1 MTEGS
6 SLWRALGEAF
16 LFRWNLLLFGSGLA
30 AGLLSGRA
38 DVVLPVLCALETM
51 YLVLLVQ
58 NPRFRAAID
67 ARAAS
72 GSRDPTKSQV
82 PSVSVSG
89 LMSLLEPQ
97 RAARFVSLRRRCLEL
112 RDLALGVSGSA
123 TLERPPASSDSS
135 ALDRLLWVF
144 LRLLV
149 SEQALRRFLA
159 STNAA
164 SIEQQ
169 LTEARERLARA
180 EDADERVKKALLDT
194 VATAELRLA
203 NTRKAEKNAEFVGIE
218 LLRLEG
224 KIQAL
229 AELSVSHEDPN
240 YISAQV
246 DSVAESMVQ
255 TEQAMRELEVLAGLT
270 EQTEVPAILS
280 EEVQG

>member
-1 MTEGS
+1 MTEGG

-16 LFRWNLLLFGSGLA
+16 LFRWNLLLFGSGLV

-38 DVVLPVLCALETM
+38 DVVVPVLGALETA
-51 YLVLLVQ
+51 YLLLLVQ

-67 ARAAS
+67 ARVAERA
-72 GSRDPTKSQV
+72 RDTTRTSFPTV
-82 PSVSVSG
+82 GVGDLVA
-89 LMSLLEPQ
+89 LLDPE
-97 RAARFVSLRRRCLEL
+97 RARRFVGLRQRCLEL
-112 RDLALGVSGSA
+112 RDLALGVSGNA
-123 TLERPPASSDSS
+123 TLDRPVVPRDSA

-149 SEQALRRFLA
+149 SEQALGRFLA
-159 STNAA
+159 STSAA
-164 SIEQQ
+164 SIERQ
-169 LTEARERLARA
+169 LEESRERLAGA
-180 EDADERVKKALLDT
+180 GDADERVKKALLDT

-203 NTRKAEKNAEFVGIE
+203 NYRKAEKNAEFVSIE
-218 LLRLEG
+218 LLRLEN

-246 DSVAESMVQ
+246 DSVADSMVQ

-270 EQTEVPAILS
+270 EQTEVPAILTA
-280 EEVQG
+280 EVQG